1 MPFDFD
7 TPPDRS
13 QSDSIKWRRYANQD
27 VLPLW
32 VADMDFAAPPA
43 VLAAL
48 QERIAHGVLG
58 YAHPWP
64 SLLDAVVEGIA
75 RDHAWHIEKEWIVW
89 LPGVVQGFNLAC
101 RLAGEPGDG
110 VLTFPPIYP
119 PMLLAPDNQQRRL
132 VRSNLVLAGGRWE
145 YDWDG
150 LDALLE
156 TQRARLLLLCNPH
169 NPVGRTW
176 SREELTRLAWHA
188 EKHDWLICSDDI
200 HCGLVIDPTQRYVPI
215 ASLDEAVAQRTI
227 TLMAPSK
234 TWNIPALSSAF
245 AIIPNAS
252 LRKQYVAAGRG
263 LLPDVN
269 VLGLTATE
277 AAYRSGAPWRDALLP
292 YLLGNARRV
301 QEVINALPGLSCTA
315 VEATYL
321 AWIDCRSLNQAS
333 PQKFFEQHGVGL
345 SDGRDFGMDG
355 FVRLNFGCS
364 RELLE
369 EALRRISLA
378 VLAAQAG

>member
-7 TPPDRS
+7 TPPDRRH
-13 QSDSIKWRRYANQD
+13 SDSIKWQRYAQRD

-43 VLAAL
+43 VREAL
-48 QERIAHGVLG
+48 QTRLDHGVFG
-58 YAHPWP
+58 YAHVPD
-64 SLLDAVVEGIA
+64 SLREAIVAGIA
-75 RDHAWHIEKEWIVW
+75 RDHDWQIEPDWLVF

-119 PMLLAPDNQQRRL
+119 PMLLAPDNHQRRL
-132 VRSNLVLAGGRWE
+132 VRSELVLKGGRWE

-156 TQRARLLLLCNPH
+156 TQSAHLLMLCNPH
-169 NPVGRTW
+169 NPVGRVW

-200 HCGLVIDPTQRYVPI
+200 HCGLVIDSENPYVPI
-215 ASLDEAVAQRTI
+215 AALDEAIAQRTI

-234 TWNIPALSSAF
+234 TWNIPALGCAF
-245 AIIPNAS
+245 AVIPNAH
-252 LRKQYVAAGRG
+252 LRKQYLANARG

-269 VLGLTATE
+269 VLGLTACE
-277 AAYRSGAPWRDALLP
+277 AAYRDGGPWREALLA
-292 YLLGNARRV
+292 YLRGNARALFDGV
-301 QEVINALPGLSCTA
+301 NALPGLSMSR

-321 AWIDCRSLNQAS
+321 AWLDCRALGL
-333 PQKFFEQHGVGL
+333 PDPRRHFERHGLGL
-345 SDGRDFGMDG
+345 SDGHDFGLNG
-355 FVRLNFGCS
+355 FLRLNFGCS
-364 RELLE
+364 RSLVD
-369 EALRRISLA
+369 EALHRLDLA
-378 VLAAQAG
+378 VRVV

>member
-1 MPFDFD
+1 MPFNFD

-13 QSDSIKWRRYANQD
+13 HSDSLKWHRYAGRD
-27 VLPLW
+27 ILPLW
-32 VADMDFAAPPA
+32 VADMDFAAPPP
-43 VLAAL
+43 VLSAL
-48 QERIAHGVLG
+48 QQRIEHGVFG
-58 YAHPWP
+58 YAYHRE
-64 SLLDAVVEGIA
+64 SLLDAVVSGIA
-75 RDHAWHIEKEWIVW
+75 RDHHWQIEPEWIVW

-119 PMLLAPDNQQRRL
+119 PMLLAPGNHERRL
-132 VRSNLVLAGGRWE
+132 VRSDLILAGGRWE

-156 TQRARLLLLCNPH
+156 TQSANLLLLCNPH
-169 NPVGRTW
+169 NPVGRVW

-188 EKHDWLICSDDI
+188 EKNDWLICSDDI
-200 HCGLVIDPTQRYVPI
+200 HCGLVIDPTQRYIPI
-215 ASLDEAVAQRTI
+215 ASLDEAVAQRSI

-234 TWNIPALSSAF
+234 TWNIPALGCAF
-245 AIIPNAS
+245 AVIPNAS
-252 LRKQYVAAGRG
+252 LRKQYLATGRG

-269 VLGLTATE
+269 VLGLVAAE
-277 AAYRSGAPWRDALLP
+277 AAYREGGAWRAALLP
-292 YLLGNARRV
+292 YLRSNAQRV
-301 QEVINALPGLSCTA
+301 HEVINSLPGLSCTDI
-315 VEATYL
+315 EATYL
-321 AWIDCRSLNQAS
+321 AWIDCRGLNQPN
-333 PQKFFEQHGVGL
+333 PQKYLELHGVGL

-364 RELLE
+364 RKLLD

-378 VLAAQAG
+378 ALAA